1 MQTEVDKFLVLVAV
15 ADQTGLAALQLRHG
29 RDELGLGPHFQPVVI
44 GGAVLGY
51 LFHHLLL
58 LVDLDREHAPVGP
71 LVPQFAD
78 GGAEGLVQQ
87 RNLRIENVFDTQQ
100 NRHVVAAFLD
110 FVDDFQ
116 HADFRTS
123 FAPEGPDDD
132 LAPGRHVKI
141 PGSPVADAVK
151 LGGVFHAPLLQG
163 SFFGQCSG
171 SFMREKEE
179 GRGFDALAGDD
190 VKSLTP

>member
-1 MQTEVDKFLVLVAV
+1 MPAGFGGQLDPHPDLGFDPQLGGAIQDNVQFARHFQHEKAVEPHAQSVQTEVDKFLVLVAV

-132 LAPGRHVKI
+132 LAQGDTSKYP
-141 PGSPVADAVK
+141 
-151 LGGVFHAPLLQG
+151 APQLR
-163 SFFGQCSG
+163 
-171 SFMREKEE
+171 M
-179 GRGFDALAGDD
+179 
-190 VKSLTP
+190 P